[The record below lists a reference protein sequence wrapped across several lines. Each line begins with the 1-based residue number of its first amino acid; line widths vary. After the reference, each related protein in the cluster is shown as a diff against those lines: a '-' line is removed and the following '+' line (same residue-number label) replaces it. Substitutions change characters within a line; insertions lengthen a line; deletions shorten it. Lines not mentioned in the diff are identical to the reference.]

1 LKKFIFKA
9 VVAVGIAGFLIS
21 CNTGRDVTEI
31 TRFLID
37 SIQSQR
43 VPDSRVAI
51 FAIKAVQNGD
61 TMLLTG
67 KTTEKE
73 ALNELFQGLERQ
85 DIPFTD
91 SILRLPDSNLG
102 DHTWGLVTLSVA
114 NIRYSPSQSAEMAT
128 QALMGTPVKILQ
140 EDNGYFLIQTPDNYI
155 SWTESAGIAPI
166 DQNRLQAWK
175 SNERVIFTGDF
186 GLVYSEPQKDSD
198 PVSDLVSGGILE
210 VDSNKG
216 ASRGFVP
223 VILPDGRTGFIESS
237 QCADFQKWLADRK
250 EDPEN
255 LIRLAKRFT
264 GRPYLWGGTSAKA
277 FDCSGFT
284 KTIYF
289 MNGWILSRDASQ
301 QVNQGTEIDRTNL
314 LAFIQPGDLLF
325 FGRKAT
331 DEKPERATHVG
342 MYTGDSFFIH
352 CSGLVRI
359 NSLDSSRP
367 EYKKYYTE
375 NLLHVKRILGT
386 PSQPVTIRN
395 HPWYN

>member
-1 LKKFIFKA
+1 MKKSVFKTA
-9 VVAVGIAGFLIS
+9 VAIGIAAFLIS
-21 CNTGRDVTEI
+21 CNTTRDVAEV

-43 VPDSRVAI
+43 VPDSRVAL
-51 FAIKAVQNGD
+51 FTIKAVQQGD

-67 KTTEKE
+67 KTTDKE
-73 ALNELFQGLERQ
+73 ALNELFQVLEKQ
-85 DIPFTD
+85 DITFTD
-91 SILRLPDSNLG
+91 SIMRLPDSKLG
-102 DHTWGLVTLSVA
+102 DHTWGLINLSVA

-140 EDNGYFLIQTPDNYI
+140 EDNAYFLIQTPDNYI

-166 DQNRLQAWK
+166 SESRLQAWK
-175 SNERVIFTGDF
+175 STERVIFTGDF
-186 GLVYSEPQKDSD
+186 GLIYSQPQKDSD

-210 VDSNKG
+210 VDGNEES
-216 ASRGFVP
+216 SRGFIP
-223 VILPDGRTGFIESS
+223 VILPDGRNGFIESS
-237 QCADFQKWLADRK
+237 QCADFQSWLDDRK
-250 EDPEN
+250 EDPES
-255 LIRLAKRFT
+255 LIRLAKSFA

-289 MNGWILSRDASQ
+289 MHGWILSRDASQ
-301 QVNQGTEIDRTNL
+301 QVNQGTEIDRTDL
-314 LAFIQPGDLLF
+314 LASVQPGDLLF

-342 MYTGDSFFIH
+342 MYTGNSFFIH

-359 NSLDSSRP
+359 NSLDSTRP

-375 NLLHVKRILGT
+375 NLLHVKRILGSA
-386 PSQPVTIRN
+386 SQPVTIRN

>member
-1 LKKFIFKA
+1 M
-9 VVAVGIAGFLIS
+9 IAGFFAS
-21 CNTGRDVTEI
+21 CNTGRDIQET

-43 VPDSRVAI
+43 VPDSRVAL
-51 FAIKAVQNGD
+51 FAIKAVQED
-61 TMLLTG
+61 RRIILTG

-73 ALNELFQGLERQ
+73 ALDELFQRLNKQG
-85 DIPFTD
+85 IPFAD
-91 SILRLPDSNLG
+91 SIVRLPDLRLG
-102 DHTWGLVTLSVA
+102 DKTWGLINLSVA

-140 EDNGYFLIQTPDNYI
+140 EENGYFLIQTPDNYI
-155 SWTESAGIAPI
+155 SWTESAGIAPRNENLA
-166 DQNRLQAWK
+166 DSWK
-175 SNERVIFTGDF
+175 ASKRVIFTGDF
-186 GLVYSEPQKDSD
+186 GLIHSQPEVDSD

-210 VDSNKG
+210 VDSTQETN
-216 ASRGFVP
+216 RGFVP
-223 VILPDGRTGFIESS
+223 VILPDGRKGFIESS
-237 QCADFQKWLADRK
+237 QCADLQIWLSERK
-250 EDPEN
+250 EDPDN
-255 LIRLAKRFT
+255 LISLAKKFM

-301 QVNQGTEIDRTNL
+301 QVNQGTEIDRMNL
-314 LAFIQPGDLLF
+314 LAALEPGDLLF

-331 DEKPERATHVG
+331 DVNPERATHVG
-342 MYTGDSFFIH
+342 MYTGGSFFIH

-359 NSLDSSRP
+359 NSLDSTRP

-375 NLLHVKRILGT
+375 NLLHVKRILGS
-386 PSQPVTIRN
+386 PSQPVSIKN